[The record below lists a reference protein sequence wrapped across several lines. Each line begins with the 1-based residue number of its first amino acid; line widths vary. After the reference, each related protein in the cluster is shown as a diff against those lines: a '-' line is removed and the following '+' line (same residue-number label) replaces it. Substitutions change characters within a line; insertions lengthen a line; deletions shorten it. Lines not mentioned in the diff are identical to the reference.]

1 MFYIWLRDMLRNLRV
16 KLENPTNP
24 TTIHQDNNAAITMTM
39 APILGGISIG
49 SCGETISE
57 RKQKIRNVS

>member
-1 MFYIWLRDMLRNLRV
+1 MLRNLRV